1 MIKKETIDLIY
12 SAARIEEVVGDFVSL
27 KRRGSSLIGLCPFHN
42 EKTPSFNVSPAR
54 GIYKCFGCGK
64 GGNVVNFIME
74 HEQCSYPEALRWL
87 ANKYQITVEEKERTP
102 EENIEQR
109 YRESLLI
116 VTEYARKFFIKQLT
130 ETDEGKSV
138 GLSYFGERG
147 FSDATIEKFQL
158 GYSPENYTALTDAA
172 QADGYNLEYLEK
184 TGLTIVSGDRAFDRF
199 RGRVIFPIHNISG
212 KAIAF
217 GARILKSDA
226 KAAKYLNSPESDIYH
241 KGKILYGI
249 YFAKK
254 DIVAKDECYLVEGY
268 TDVISL
274 HQAGIENVVAS
285 SGTALTPDQIR
296 LIGRY
301 TKNITVLYDGDPAG
315 IKASL
320 RGIDLILEE
329 GLNVRVVL
337 FPDGED
343 PDSFARKNNHYET
356 TAFLKDH
363 AVDFIRFKTSLLLKE
378 VANDPIRKA
387 GLIRDIV
394 STIGLVPDPIIRS
407 TYVRECSVLMDI
419 SESVLHGEL
428 NKILRKKISRQT
440 TSEAEAD
447 TITELMPEVIA
458 PPQEV
463 VDDLTREHQEA
474 DVIRILI
481 NYGDRDIE
489 FEQQVNDRHSE
500 YVSESVMSFIIHE
513 ILSDGISFEHP
524 VYRKVFGFFE
534 KLVHEELPYHSD
546 ELVNHEDT
554 EISTLAADMLA
565 PKYVLSN
572 WERHGI
578 EVRDEINK
586 LKHAVISAVCAL
598 KIKCVN
604 QLLAGNREKLK
615 ETGVD
620 DLEFPVLLEEQKKL
634 DSAKSKLSEYLSI
647 VVLK

>member
-27 KRRGSSLIGLCPFHN
+27 KRRGSSFIGLCPFHN

-116 VTEYARKFFIKQLT
+116 VTDYARNFFMQQLT

-158 GYSPENYTALTDAA
+158 GYSPENYTALTDTAR
-172 QADGYNLEYLEK
+172 ADGHNIEYLEK
-184 TGLTIVSGDRAFDRF
+184 TGLTIVNGERVFDRF

-226 KAAKYLNSPESDIYH
+226 KAAKYLNSPESEIYH

-301 TKNITVLYDGDPAG
+301 TKNITVLYDGDSAG

-329 GLNVRVVL
+329 GLNVRIVL

-343 PDSFARKNNHYET
+343 PDSFARKNNQYET
-356 TAFLKDH
+356 AAFLKDH

-394 STIGLVPDPIIRS
+394 STIALVPDPIIRS

-419 SESVLHGEL
+419 SETVLHGEL
-428 NKILRKKISRQT
+428 NKILRKKVSRQT
-440 TSEAEAD
+440 ESEAESD
-447 TITELMPEVIA
+447 TITDLMPEVIA

-463 VDDLTREHQEA
+463 MDDLSREAQEA
-474 DVIRILI
+474 DIIRILI
-481 NYGDRDIE
+481 NYGDREIE
-489 FEQQVNDRHSE
+489 FEEKINDRHVE
-500 YVSESVMSFIIHE
+500 YVSETVMSLMVHE
-513 ILSDGISFEHP
+513 ITGDGTTFDHP
-524 VYRKVFGFFE
+524 LYRKVFGCFE
-534 KLVHEELPYHSD
+534 RLVHEALPYRTD
-546 ELVNHEDT
+546 DLVNHEDA
-554 EISTLAADMLA
+554 EISTLAADMLSS
-565 PKYVLSN
+565 KYQLSN

-578 EVRDEINK
+578 EVRDEALR
-586 LKHAVISAVCAL
+586 LKYAVESAICAF

-604 QLLAGNREKLK
+604 QLIAANREKLRETDIEDASFEALVEKQK
-615 ETGVD
+615 E
-620 DLEFPVLLEEQKKL
+620 L
-634 DSAKSKLSEYLSI
+634 DTSKRKFSEYLSI